1 MNNDINNFYS
11 LPGVQSDTTIVMA
24 DGGTQ
29 FAPNNAGL
37 KIEFFIAYPPNQM
50 ETEKAGRLI
59 TCPMECVKIRQGGD
73 DLTAAVH
80 PVTDAIKMRFPM
92 EYKEWE
98 LTKTNDFVIGT
109 RLKDWPLMDAG
120 TVQEMEFVGIR
131 SVENL
136 AAVSDANIARFTY
149 GHSWRTKAQLWL
161 AENKTTAPTKL
172 LEAKNA
178 DLMARLE
185 ALEALIS
192 KDANPTAADPR
203 SNPLDGIRE
212 SEFQRGRG
220 RPRKEVAVDQPQEMD
235 VAV

>member
-1 MNNDINNFYS
+1 
-11 LPGVQSDTTIVMA
+11 
-24 DGGTQ
+24 
-29 FAPNNAGL
+29 
-37 KIEFFIAYPPNQM
+37 
-50 ETEKAGRLI
+50 
-59 TCPMECVKIRQGGD
+59 
-73 DLTAAVH
+73 
-80 PVTDAIKMRFPM
+80 
-92 EYKEWE
+92 
-98 LTKTNDFVIGT
+98 
-109 RLKDWPLMDAG
+109 
-120 TVQEMEFVGIR
+120 MEFVGIR

-161 AENKTTAPTKL
+161 AENKATAPTKL

-192 KDANPTAADPR
+192 NNANPAPA
-203 SNPLDGIRE
+203 NPLDGIRE

-220 RPRKEVAVDQPQEMD
+220 RPRKEVAADQPQEMD